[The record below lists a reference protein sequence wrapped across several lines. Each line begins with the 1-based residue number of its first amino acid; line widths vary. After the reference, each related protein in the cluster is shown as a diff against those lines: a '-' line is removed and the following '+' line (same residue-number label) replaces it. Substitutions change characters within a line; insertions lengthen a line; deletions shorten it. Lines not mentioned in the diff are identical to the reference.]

1 MTVSIVEGDV
11 FEVDLLRRSFA
22 LVYADPPY
30 AGCRAKY
37 ARRNNSRQWGLN
49 PRADFMRE
57 LIGRMESLRTP
68 DGICAVS
75 MGSGELKLMHLFPSS
90 VRVMAWVKDTAS
102 PRPGI
107 WPTFAWEPL
116 VVWGALPGKHE
127 QKQAGT
133 TPKDWTRAAP
143 DGPANRDSG
152 HETPKPYAFAQWVI
166 SVTLGLRRGP
176 VLDLFAGSGA
186 LSIVADQYGMDVTA
200 VDLTD
205 WTKPRMVV
213 GRGREW

>member
-1 MTVSIVEGDV
+1 MSIRIIEGDV
-11 FEVDLLRRSFA
+11 FAVDLLSRSFA

-57 LIGRMESLRTP
+57 LVARMESLRAE
-68 DGICAVS
+68 DGVCALS

-90 VRVMAWVKDTAS
+90 VRVMAWVKEQTA

-107 WPTFAWEPL
+107 WPSFTWEPL
-116 VVWGALPGKHE
+116 VVWGSLPGKDE
-127 QKQAGT
+127 QKQGGS
-133 TPKDWTRAAP
+133 TPRDWVCASP
-143 DGPANRDSG
+143 NGPANRASG
-152 HETPKPYAFAQWVI
+152 HETPKPYLFAQWVI
-166 SVTLGLRRGP
+166 SVTLGPRRGP

-186 LSIVADQYGMDVTA
+186 LSIVANNLGLPTTA

-205 WTKPRMVV
+205 WISPPARAAS
-213 GRGREW
+213 